1 MLAITTCAAPAAAL
15 GAAVITGGS
24 GGIGLATA
32 KRLAATGTKDFV
44 LAYGRDEALAAAA
57 VEELEATG
65 ARALTVGGDLTDP
78 VAREATVSRIFE
90 LVDGELGGRVSSFVH
105 AAGFF
110 HPQLLQHTFDGG
122 ICAPDFEVYDQYQSI
137 YPKAFVSIAEQCITR
152 MDDGAGRLVAVTN
165 PGCNSQQ
172 TPRVGYDMPGSGK
185 ATMEFIVRM
194 YAMRLAPRRLCCNA
208 VSPGYTDTREWDKA
222 RFGWPTQTHASL
234 THTSMLASDA
244 RSFSPAAGAPRDG
257 RGRHRGRPQEARR
270 THALAIADEAVG
282 RRRRDRPDDCLPR
295 ERAERPH
302 HRRDDPVRRRAAPH
316 LIPSLKLYS

>member
-1 MLAITTCAAPAAAL
+1 M
-15 GAAVITGGS
+15 
-24 GGIGLATA
+24 
-32 KRLAATGTKDFV
+32 
-44 LAYGRDEALAAAA
+44 
-57 VEELEATG
+57 
-65 ARALTVGGDLTDP
+65 
-78 VAREATVSRIFE
+78 
-90 LVDGELGGRVSSFVH
+90 
-105 AAGFF
+105 
-110 HPQLLQHTFDGG
+110 LQHTFDGG

-222 RFGWPTQTHASL
+222 RFGWPKAMPHSHTPQPWPL
-234 THTSMLASDA
+234 TPT
-244 RSFSPAAGAPRDG
+244 FTPAAGAPRDG

-270 THALAIADEAVG
+270 TDALAIADEAVG
-282 RRRRDRPDDCLPR
+282 RRRRDRADDCLPR

-316 LIPSLKLYS
+316 LTPSLKLYS

>member
-1 MLAITTCAAPAAAL
+1 MLAITTCASPAAAL

-208 VSPGYTDTREWDKA
+208 VSPGYTDTREGDKA

-234 THTSMLASDA
+234 THTN
-244 RSFSPAAGAPRDG
+244 
-257 RGRHRGRPQEARR
+257 
-270 THALAIADEAVG
+270 THTNT
-282 RRRRDRPDDCLPR
+282 CL
-295 ERAERPH
+295 
-302 HRRDDPVRRRAAPH
+302 
-316 LIPSLKLYS
+316 

>member
-1 MLAITTCAAPAAAL
+1 MLAITTCASPAAAL

-234 THTSMLASDA
+234 THTN
-244 RSFSPAAGAPRDG
+244 
-257 RGRHRGRPQEARR
+257 
-270 THALAIADEAVG
+270 THTNT
-282 RRRRDRPDDCLPR
+282 CL
-295 ERAERPH
+295 
-302 HRRDDPVRRRAAPH
+302 
-316 LIPSLKLYS
+316 